1 MSKVIIM
8 FNTLFRLIAI
18 ILFLTLIP
26 PAIFLSLIYSG
37 PTYASD
43 SNKIIATVNE
53 DVITLAEVE
62 LAVEFLPEQLQRL
75 PYSELVPL
83 IREELIDVKLLASH
97 ALNSGLVKS
106 DEIIRRRDFYE
117 MRLIYDYFVRDVINK
132 KLTDE
137 ILRER
142 YNLFIKNF
150 IGEEEIKTS
159 HILVSNKETAEVILV
174 KLAEGLDFSQAAK
187 TYSTGP
193 SASQGGDIGF
203 IKIDQVVPEFGTVA
217 FSLGI
222 GEVSEPVKS
231 QFGWHIIKIFEKR
244 TQAAPSYIN
253 IEETLK
259 AQVADDL
266 IRQEANKIRSASKIE
281 YFDEAFIEP

>member
-43 SNKIIATVNE
+43 SNKIIATVNGE
-53 DVITLAEVE
+53 VITLAEVE

-75 PYSELVPL
+75 PYSELIPL

-159 HILVSNKETAEVILV
+159 HILVSN
-174 KLAEGLDFSQAAK
+174 
-187 TYSTGP
+187 
-193 SASQGGDIGF
+193 
-203 IKIDQVVPEFGTVA
+203 
-217 FSLGI
+217 
-222 GEVSEPVKS
+222 
-231 QFGWHIIKIFEKR
+231 
-244 TQAAPSYIN
+244 
-253 IEETLK
+253 
-259 AQVADDL
+259 
-266 IRQEANKIRSASKIE
+266 
-281 YFDEAFIEP
+281 

>member
-1 MSKVIIM
+1 M
-8 FNTLFRLIAI
+8 
-18 ILFLTLIP
+18 
-26 PAIFLSLIYSG
+26 
-37 PTYASD
+37 
-43 SNKIIATVNE
+43 
-53 DVITLAEVE
+53 
-62 LAVEFLPEQLQRL
+62 
-75 PYSELVPL
+75 
-83 IREELIDVKLLASH
+83 
-97 ALNSGLVKS
+97 
-106 DEIIRRRDFYE
+106 
-117 MRLIYDYFVRDVINK
+117 
-132 KLTDE
+132 
-137 ILRER
+137 
-142 YNLFIKNF
+142 
-150 IGEEEIKTS
+150 
-159 HILVSNKETAEVILV
+159 V

-203 IKIDQVVPEFGTVA
+203 IKLDQVVPEFGTVA